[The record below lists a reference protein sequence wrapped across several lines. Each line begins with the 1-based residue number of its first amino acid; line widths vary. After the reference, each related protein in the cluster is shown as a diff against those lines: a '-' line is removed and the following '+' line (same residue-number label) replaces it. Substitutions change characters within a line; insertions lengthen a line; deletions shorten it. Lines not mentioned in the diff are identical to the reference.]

1 MRISEVASHRL
12 RMLFGGATTI
22 LFSWYC
28 FHGLGWLARRV
39 GIVPIVHYDPPV
51 KQWIQV
57 GDPIFQ
63 SWYEV
68 RVSED
73 FTLAGIALI
82 FLTMVLSYY
91 VARVAY
97 NLSFAKVFTRYDR
110 WFLAGWMIG
119 APLMA
124 AEGHALFALLS
135 EHPWALEWPLVS
147 GTAAMAVFVV
157 STKLFT
163 DFWVWIMRRR
173 RVYQI

>member
-22 LFSWYC
+22 LFAWYC
-28 FHGLGWLARRV
+28 FHGLAWLARRV

-51 KQWIQV
+51 DQWILI
-57 GDPIFQ
+57 GDPILQ
-63 SWYEV
+63 SWHKV

-82 FLTMVLSYY
+82 FLTLVLSYY

-97 NLSFAKVFTRYDR
+97 HLSFAKVFTRYDR

-124 AEGHALFALLS
+124 AEGHALLSLLS
-135 EHPWALEWPLVS
+135 RHPWALEWPLVS
-147 GTAAMAVFVV
+147 GTAALAVFLV

-163 DFWVWIMRRR
+163 DLWVWLMRRG
-173 RVYQI
+173 RVYRI